1 MATKHI
7 TNHRKEVNE
16 AGNDALVK
24 MLGDRREAI
33 KNFRFGVSGAK
44 VKDVKHSRILKRD
57 IARILTKL
65 NSEKVVGSK

>member
-16 AGNDALVK
+16 AGSDTLVK
-24 MLGDRREAI
+24 MLGEKREAL

-44 VKDVKHSRILKRD
+44 VKDVKRSRVLKRD
-57 IARILTKL
+57 IARILTKM
-65 NSEKVVGSK
+65 NTAK